1 MLAVFL
7 TVGSLAVLNALMVDL
22 HIAFRTYV

>member
-7 TVGSLAVLNALMVDL
+7 TVGSKAVLNALMVDL
-22 HIAFRTYV
+22 HIAFRTGV

>member
-7 TVGSLAVLNALMVDL
+7 TVGSLAVLNAIMVDL
-22 HIAFRTYV
+22 HIAFRTDV